1 MASKYEVLKIQTK
14 NMALV
19 WKTAR
24 GIIPGSVADKMD
36 DAKEAVSKAIEK
48 IKSKFKFHWSLP
60 KLKLPH
66 ISISGS
72 FKLNPPSVPHFSLSW
87 NKKAMENPF
96 LMTKPTIF
104 GYNPLTGVASAGG
117 EAGNEMVYGHDKLM
131 NDIRNASGSAE
142 LIEAINEWMG
152 KVYNILATFLPQ
164 LADMDLMIDGDALV
178 GRITPK
184 IDRELGKI
192 KLRKDRGN

>member
-1 MASKYEVLKIQTK
+1 MENSMRQIYDKTSILKDISDREQ
-14 NMALV
+14 
-19 WKTAR
+19 
-24 GIIPGSVADKMD
+24 IILEYRRTGLLDRD
-36 DAKEAVSKAIEK
+36 KAIEK